1 MGQPPLSGPDQTQD
15 RGLLSWFARN
25 KVAANLLMFMVLLGG
40 AISMLQ
46 MRQEVFPDIETGL
59 ITVQVPYPGASPEEV
74 EEGVVVRVEEAIAGI
89 EGIEKLRS
97 VAAENQGTV
106 IAELEEY
113 VDERRVLDDVETA
126 VNRIETFPQEIE
138 EPIIGEALGRVQVLS
153 VVLYGEV
160 PERTLK
166 ELVERIRNELTAM
179 ENISQV
185 DVSGVRRY
193 EISIEV
199 SEEVLRRHGLTFEQV
214 ATVVRQSSLD
224 LPSGSIETEGEEIL
238 VRTKGQRY
246 RGQQFGDLI
255 IMSRQDGTVLR
266 IADVARV
273 IDGFEDSDI
282 VTLFDGKPAAVLK
295 IFRVG
300 EQDALEVAA
309 TVKRYLEKQR
319 EGLPAGVSIDIWFD
333 RSRFLEERISLLLR
347 NGYIGL
353 VLVFLC
359 LSLFLNPK
367 LAFWTT
373 MGIPISFMGAFWL
386 LPHFD
391 VTINMISLFAF
402 IVVLGVVVDDAIV
415 VGENIFAY
423 RQQGMEPV
431 KAAVQGVRE
440 MSAPV
445 VIAIFTTVVAFMPL
459 LFTVGE
465 IGKIVSV
472 IPVVVI
478 AVLLLSL
485 VEALLILPAHLSGS
499 GWSGA
504 SGPIMRLQSRVQGGL
519 DRLIR
524 GPYSITLQLA
534 VRWRY
539 ATVAVAT
546 ALFAITI
553 GFILGGHIK
562 FVFFEE
568 MDSDN
573 VMAELTMPQGT
584 TIKQTRAA
592 VEKIEQAAAR
602 VRRQLDSVRA
612 TGQSS
617 LFKHISSTIGQQ
629 PFKRLTAGPGAR
641 SLATSSGN
649 AHLAEVNVELVSS
662 EHRDI
667 PAARVEN
674 LWRQEVGE
682 IAGVSSLVF
691 QSSFFSPGEPINL
704 ELSHPDFDTTLSV
717 AERLKETLQQYRGV
731 SDIEDSFLPG
741 KREVRLSLKDE
752 GRTLD
757 VTLGDLARQVRHA
770 FYGAE
775 AQRIQR
781 GRDDIKVMVRYPEWQ
796 RRSLVDVKSMRTRL
810 PDGTEVPF
818 GAVAQVHMGRGY
830 AQIERTDRRRIVRV
844 TADVDE
850 TLPGVSAGSI
860 NSNLG
865 NVVLP
870 QLQQRYPD
878 LLFRFGGEQAE
889 QNDSMESLGAQ
900 SVMAL
905 LGIFALLGVLFRSY
919 VQPLIVMSAIPFGL
933 IGAVSGHLIMGL
945 NLSFLSFFGVVAL
958 TGVVVNDSLIMVDLI
973 NRRRNQHEPLREVV
987 MKCGMRRFRPI
998 LLTTLTTFLGL
1009 TPMLLETS
1017 LQAQFLVPM
1026 AVSLAFGVLFATVI
1040 TLILVP
1046 TLYMILVDVRHLV
1059 ME

>member
-1 MGQPPLSGPDQTQD
+1 MAQPPLLEPNQTEN
-15 RGLLSWFARN
+15 RGLLSWFAHN
-25 KVAANLLMFMVLLGG
+25 KVAANLLMFVVLLGG
-40 AISMLQ
+40 VLSMLQ
-46 MRQEVFPDIETGL
+46 MRQEFFPEIRTGL
-59 ITVQVPYPGASPEEV
+59 ITVQVLYPGASPEEV
-74 EEGVVVRVEEAIAGI
+74 EGGVVVRIEEAIAGI
-89 EGIEKLRS
+89 EGIKQIRS
-97 VAAENQGTV
+97 MAAESQGTV
-106 IAELEEY
+106 MAELEEY
-113 VDERRVLDDVETA
+113 VDGRRVLDDIETA
-126 VNRIETFPQEIE
+126 VNRIETFPRDIE
-138 EPIIGEALGRVQVLS
+138 EPIIGEVLARIQVLD
-153 VVLYGEV
+153 VVLHGEV

-166 ELVERIRNELTAM
+166 ELAERIRNELTAM

-185 DVSGVRRY
+185 DLSGVRRY

-199 SEEVLRRHGLTFEQV
+199 SKEVLRRHGLTFEQV

-224 LPSGSIETEGEEIL
+224 LPSGSIETGGEEIL

-246 RGQQFGDLI
+246 RGQEFGDVIL
-255 IMSRQDGTVLR
+255 MTRHDGTVLR

-273 IDGFEDSDI
+273 IDGFEDSEI
-282 VTLFDGKPAAVLK
+282 VTLFDGKPAAILK
-295 IFRVG
+295 VFRVG

-309 TVKRYLEKQR
+309 TVKRYVEERR
-319 EGLPAGVSIDIWFD
+319 EGLPAGVSIDIWSD
-333 RSRFLEERISLLLR
+333 HSVFLEERISLLVR

-359 LSLFLNPK
+359 LSLFLTPK

-391 VTINMISLFAF
+391 VTINMISLFAL

-415 VGENIFAY
+415 VGENVFAY

-431 KAAVQGVRE
+431 KAAVRGVRE
-440 MSAPV
+440 MAAPV
-445 VIAIFTTVVAFMPL
+445 VIAILTTVVAFVPM
-459 LFTVGE
+459 LFTPGE
-465 IGKIVSV
+465 IGKIVRV
-472 IPVVVI
+472 IPIVVI

-499 GWSGA
+499 EWSGA
-504 SGPIMRLQSRVQGGL
+504 SGLIMRFQSQVQSRL

-524 GPYSITLQLA
+524 GPYSRTLQLA
-534 VRWRY
+534 VQWRY

-553 GFILGGHIK
+553 GFIFGGHIK
-562 FVFFEE
+562 FAFFEA
-568 MDSDN
+568 MDSNN
-573 VMAELTMPQGT
+573 VLAELTMPQGT
-584 TIKQTRAA
+584 PIKQTRAA
-592 VEKIEQAAAR
+592 VEKIEQAA
-602 VRRQLDSVRA
+602 VQVCRQLDSERDP
-612 TGQSS
+612 GQLS
-617 LFKHISSTIGQQ
+617 LFKHISSTVGQQ
-629 PFKRLTAGPGAR
+629 PFKRLNAGPGAQR
-641 SLATSSGN
+641 LATSSGDS
-649 AHLAEVNVELVSS
+649 HLAEVNVELISS
-662 EHRDI
+662 KHRDI
-667 PAARVEN
+667 SAARVEN
-674 LWRQEVGE
+674 LWRQEVGQ
-682 IAGVSSLVF
+682 ITGVSSLVF

-704 ELSHPDFDTTLSV
+704 ELSHPDFDTTLFV
-717 AERLKETLQQYRGV
+717 AERLKERLQQYRGV

-741 KREVRLSLKDE
+741 KREVIISLKDE

-757 VTLGDLARQVRHA
+757 ITLRDLARQVRHA
-770 FYGAE
+770 FYGVE

-796 RRSLVDVKSMRTRL
+796 RRSLADIESMWTRL

-818 GAVAQVHMGRGY
+818 ETVAQAHMRRGY
-830 AQIERTDRRRIVRV
+830 AQIERIDRSRIVRV

-850 TLPGVSAGSI
+850 SLPGVSASSI
-860 NSNLG
+860 NGSLEDI
-865 NVVLP
+865 VLP
-870 QLQQRYPD
+870 QLQQQHPG
-878 LLFRFGGEQAE
+878 LLFRFGGQQAE
-889 QNDSMESLGAQ
+889 QSESMESLGMQ
-900 SVMAL
+900 SVVAL

-933 IGAVSGHLIMGL
+933 IGAVAGHLIMGL
-945 NLSFLSFFGVVAL
+945 NLSFLSFVGVVAL

-973 NRRRNQHEPLREVV
+973 NRRRNQHEPLRQVV

-1026 AVSLAFGVLFATVI
+1026 VASLAFGVLFATGI

-1046 TLYMILVDVRHLV
+1046 TLYMILVDVHHLV
-1059 ME
+1059 LE